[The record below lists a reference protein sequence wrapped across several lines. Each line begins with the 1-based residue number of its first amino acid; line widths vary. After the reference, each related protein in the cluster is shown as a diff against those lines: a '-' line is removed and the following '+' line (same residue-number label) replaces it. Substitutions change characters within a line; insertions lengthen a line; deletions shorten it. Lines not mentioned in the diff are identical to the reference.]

1 MADAVSF
8 KAVLANYYKGKS
20 AKAEE
25 CLGDII
31 RILERDVPEGVH
43 VSAILERL
51 EKHYSSE

>member
-1 MADAVSF
+1 MADSTSF
-8 KAVLANYYKGKS
+8 KAVLAEYYKNKS

-31 RILERDVPEGVH
+31 KILERDVPEGVQ

-51 EKHYSSE
+51 EKHYST